1 MVAKSFEVGD
11 LVWAKMKGYSP
22 WPGKIIEPPSDAK
35 PKKNHHYVFFFGSE
49 NHAWILDENI
59 QLHSEKQVEKYGN
72 KKTGLYQSA
81 VDTIIER
88 SKGITKYHR
97 SKESSETPDGESVSS
112 AKEPE
117 ENNLDKSANSEVKSK
132 TKSLSPSNN
141 SSTPKKFKKKLSIKK
156 LSSVKKNS
164 FVKKTA
170 RKRTHSSDQSDLDSY
185 TQSSYGLSE
194 IFNRSTEAYSPK
206 SLRFDESYAQL
217 MSNIPPN
224 LSYSADGICSSLT
237 PITAGVLQR
246 KYHDRP
252 DTPPI
257 DLTYQSD
264 ALKKKKIDP
273 TSKKIG
279 FLGLGKI
286 SQGIVKNLYHSGHSI
301 IIWNQTPNECKDFAE
316 KFDIQ
321 IAATPAD
328 VIDAADITFSCVS
341 DADNAKQIVFGNCGI
356 LKELEHRNGER
367 KGYVEMTSMDP
378 KCSEAIGHEIR
389 LKGGRY
395 LEAPLSG
402 SRIDANES
410 TLLVV
415 AAGDESLYEE
425 CKSCFDAISKRH
437 VFLGTEVGTAS
448 KLGLIHN
455 MFVGTVYAA
464 EAEAL
469 ALVKRIGLKGENF
482 LDILKDGVISSQN
495 IVEKGAA
502 MIKNEYVSNTSLKQA
517 QQDLNLGL
525 SLGDKLTQ
533 PTPIFAAVNEV
544 YKHCKSMRYGDHDVS
559 AIYEST
565 KP

>member
-1 MVAKSFEVGD
+1 MVTKSYEVGD

-22 WPGKIIEPPSDAK
+22 WPGKIMVPPAEAK

-49 NHAWILDENI
+49 NHAWIPNENI
-59 QLHSEKQVEKYGN
+59 WLHSEEMVEKYGN

-81 VDTIIER
+81 VDVIIER
-88 SKGITKYHR
+88 SKGISKYHK
-97 SKESSETPDGESVSS
+97 SKESAETPDIESVSN
-112 AKEPE
+112 AKES
-117 ENNLDKSANSEVKSK
+117 ENNLDKSANSDMKSKVKSF
-132 TKSLSPSNN
+132 SPS
-141 SSTPKKFKKKLSIKK
+141 SSTPKKFKKKLPMKRLSSGKK
-156 LSSVKKNS
+156 LSLVKKP
-164 FVKKTA
+164 A
-170 RKRTHSSDQSDLDSY
+170 RKRTHSSDQSDPGSY
-185 TQSSYGLSE
+185 SPSYGISD
-194 IFNRSTEAYSPK
+194 IFNRSTEPYSK
-206 SLRFDESYAQL
+206 SLRFDETYAQL

-224 LSYSADGICSSLT
+224 LSYNTEGICSSLT
-237 PITAGVLQR
+237 PITGVLQR
-246 KYHDRP
+246 KYYDRP

-264 ALKKKKIDP
+264 VLKKKKIEP

-301 IIWNQTPNECKDFAE
+301 IIWNQTPNECQDFAD
-316 KFDIQ
+316 KFEIQ

-389 LKGGRY
+389 MKGGRY

-402 SRIDANES
+402 SRIDANEG
-410 TLLVV
+410 TLLVL

-437 VFLGTEVGTAS
+437 MFVGSEVGTAS
-448 KLGLIHN
+448 KLSLVHN
-455 MFVGTVYAA
+455 MLVGTIYGGV
-464 EAEAL
+464 AEAL
-469 ALVKRIGLKGENF
+469 ALVKRIGLKGESF
-482 LDILKDGVISSQN
+482 LDILKDGVINSEN
-495 IVEKGAA
+495 ICEKGMA
-502 MIKNEYVSNTSLKQA
+502 MIKNEYVSNTSLKQT

-525 SLGDKLTQ
+525 LLGDKLNQ
-533 PTPIFAAVNEV
+533 PTPIFAAANEV

-559 AIYEST
+559 AVFEGT

>member
-22 WPGKIIEPPSDAK
+22 WPGKIMVPPADAK
-35 PKKNHHYVFFFGSE
+35 PKKNNHYVFFFGSE

-59 QLHSEKQVEKYGN
+59 QLHSEVLVEKYGN

-81 VDTIIER
+81 VETIIER
-88 SKGITKYHR
+88 SKGISKYHR
-97 SKESSETPDGESVSS
+97 STKEGSETPDGESVSNTTI
-112 AKEPE
+112 KM
-117 ENNLDKSANSEVKSK
+117 ENSFDKSANSEVKSR
-132 TKSLSPSNN
+132 TKSFSSNGS
-141 SSTPKKFKKKLSIKK
+141 SSTTKKFKKKLPIKK
-156 LSSVKKNS
+156 MSSVKKIS
-164 FVKKTA
+164 LVKKPA
-170 RKRTHSSDQSDLDSY
+170 RKRTHSSDQSDLDSF
-185 TQSSYGLSE
+185 TSSYGISE
-194 IFNRSTEAYSPK
+194 IFNRSAEPYSPK

-224 LSYSADGICSSLT
+224 LSYNTDGICSSLAPVT
-237 PITAGVLQR
+237 GVLQR

-257 DLTYQSD
+257 DLMYQSD
-264 ALKKKKIDP
+264 VLKKKKIEP
-273 TSKKIG
+273 TNKKIG

-301 IIWNQTPNECKDFAE
+301 IIWNQTPNECMDFAE
-316 KFDIQ
+316 KFKIT

-328 VIDAADITFSCVS
+328 VIDAADITFSCLS

-356 LKELEHRNGER
+356 LKQLEHRNGER

-389 LKGGRY
+389 MKGGRY

-410 TLLVV
+410 TLLVL

-437 VFLGTEVGTAS
+437 LFVGTEVGTGS
-448 KLGLIHN
+448 KLALVHN
-455 MFVGTVYAA
+455 MFVGTLYASV
-464 EAEAL
+464 AEAL
-469 ALVKRIGLKGENF
+469 ALVKRFGLKGENF
-482 LDILKDGVISSQN
+482 LDILKDGVISSQS
-495 IVEKGAA
+495 ICEKGMA
-502 MIKNEYVSNTSLKQA
+502 MIKNEYVSNTSLRQT
-517 QQDLNLGL
+517 QLDLNLGL
-525 SLGDKLTQ
+525 SLGDKLAQ
-533 PTPIFAAVNEV
+533 PTPIFAIANEV

-559 AIYEST
+559 AVFEGT